1 MKKILIGLVVVV
13 VALGGVF
20 YYLASNLDSI
30 LEQVIESEGS
40 SALGTEVQVDSVAVD
55 LRGGTA
61 TINGFSVA
69 NPDGFSSE
77 DMMRFDELHVALD
90 LASLRS
96 DVIRINTIRST
107 NPYVR
112 FELQGTRSNIQAIRD
127 RFPPSSE
134 PPAESTGPAPVIAL
148 DDLTINGIQGTL
160 QSDQLPRAVEV
171 NFGNVQVTNVEG
183 TPDVLAQQ
191 ISRAVLAQ
199 LANNAR
205 AALERVASG
214 AVEAEIRDRVN
225 EATEEVR
232 EAAEAL
238 GNSLGIDIN

>member
-1 MKKILIGLVVVV
+1 MKKVLIGLVVVV

-30 LEQVIESEGS
+30 LERVIESEGS

-69 NPDGFSSE
+69 NPDGFSNE

-225 EATEEVR
+225 EATEDVR

>member
-30 LEQVIESEGS
+30 LERVIESEGS

-225 EATEEVR
+225 EATEDVR

>member
-1 MKKILIGLVVVV
+1 M
-13 VALGGVF
+13 
-20 YYLASNLDSI
+20 
-30 LEQVIESEGS
+30 
-40 SALGTEVQVDSVAVD
+40 
-55 LRGGTA
+55 
-61 TINGFSVA
+61 
-69 NPDGFSSE
+69 
-77 DMMRFDELHVALD
+77 
-90 LASLRS
+90 
-96 DVIRINTIRST
+96 
-107 NPYVR
+107 
-112 FELQGTRSNIQAIRD
+112 
-127 RFPPSSE
+127 
-134 PPAESTGPAPVIAL
+134 IAL

-214 AVEAEIRDRVN
+214 AVEAEVRDRVN